1 MAKIGILTDS
11 LVQYPSIRFPG
22 MKQVHTISNHL
33 MIDNGEISLDGETK
47 IQQLP
52 MNINGVFK
60 SRISINA
67 PTKDEFQNTFLHYLN
82 HYDDLMVILTSSA
95 LTRAVENAIAAQEKI
110 DGGGRIVILDS
121 QSVSVGLGALV
132 IFAAKT
138 ASTNPHIQDVAEASR
153 SYLQHIYTLFNIPNL
168 SYLYNNQLLDLGQA
182 VIGELKKL
190 APNFTLDDGRFYST
204 DKMRNKRHVTDYF
217 LEFIKEFD
225 SIEAISFLHGEE
237 LSTQTSRLI
246 RDHAKEFFP
255 SSQFSEHRV
264 SLPFASL
271 FGPQCQGMVVIDSEE
286 F

>member
-22 MKQVHTISNHL
+22 MKQVHSISNHQW
-33 MIDNGEISLDGETK
+33 MDSAEIPLDGEFK
-47 IQQLP
+47 IQHLP
-52 MNINGVFK
+52 TDINEVFMSK
-60 SRISINA
+60 PSIIA
-67 PTKDEFQNTFLHYLN
+67 PTRDDYQAAFLNYLN
-82 HYDDLMVILTSSA
+82 HYDDLLVILTSNA
-95 LTRAVENAIAAQEKI
+95 LTQSVENALAAREKI

-138 ASTNPHIQDVAEASR
+138 ATLHPDVQAVAEASR

-168 SYLYNNQLLDLGQA
+168 SYLHNNHLLDLGQA
-182 VIGELKKL
+182 AIGELKNL

-225 SIEAISFLHGEE
+225 SIEAISFLHGAE

-255 SSQFSEHRV
+255 SSDFSEHRV
-264 SLPFASL
+264 SLPFSLL
-271 FGPQCQGMVVIDSEE
+271 FGPQCQGMIVIDSEE